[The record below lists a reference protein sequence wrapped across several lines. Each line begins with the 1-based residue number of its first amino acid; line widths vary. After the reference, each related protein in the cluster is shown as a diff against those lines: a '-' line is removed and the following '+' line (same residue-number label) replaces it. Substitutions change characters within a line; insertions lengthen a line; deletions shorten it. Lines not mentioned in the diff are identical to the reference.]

1 MRDKRKTRTKDLARR
16 HQSGAQE
23 CAACCAL
30 ARQGQI
36 SLTSKIRT
44 LDHLLEQAKLAA
56 FMERAGVRHPVELR
70 SFQPHVAPALNQ
82 SLDACIGISSV
93 RPALSSERC
102 SSPPMTT
109 RRNPARS
116 YSDHIFSVRARPIAG
131 IIVKP
136 P

>member
-82 SLDACIGISSV
+82 SPMLASALRATPMGIVTLTGFASKLRQFRSI
-93 RPALSSERC
+93 AL
-102 SSPPMTT
+102 
-109 RRNPARS
+109 
-116 YSDHIFSVRARPIAG
+116 
-131 IIVKP
+131 
-136 P
+136 